1 MAKAKEVSKKEKV
14 DVDLTGIKDELKE
27 YVDLQI
33 KKGFNEELE
42 KANKRL
48 IREKNKKI
56 IFKNITIIILLAL
69 VCFLLFLLYKANYFN
84 KYFTNDN
91 VVSENV
97 VEKTEKEKVE
107 EKEEVTLQTL
117 INQYSYLLDNI
128 YIDENSIY
136 ISDYYNGKLTNE
148 IKSYIAL
155 NNLGS
160 EHIDNV
166 EDYNMFSEDNF
177 KETYLK
183 IFNDFKNVS
192 FDYNGNKIRYLSMM
206 NSYIS
211 NTLITNNGTNI
222 KREIVDI
229 KVGDN
234 IVITTVEGLVID
246 NKLYNITDNAEIL
259 DYNNEDLNK
268 YKNVLN
274 KVVYTFKDG
283 KLINIGK

>member
-136 ISDYYNGKLTNE
+136 IS
-148 IKSYIAL
+148 S
-155 NNLGS
+155 
-160 EHIDNV
+160 
-166 EDYNMFSEDNF
+166 
-177 KETYLK
+177 
-183 IFNDFKNVS
+183 
-192 FDYNGNKIRYLSMM
+192 
-206 NSYIS
+206 
-211 NTLITNNGTNI
+211 NI
-222 KREIVDI
+222 K
-229 KVGDN
+229 
-234 IVITTVEGLVID
+234 T
-246 NKLYNITDNAEIL
+246 
-259 DYNNEDLNK
+259 
-268 YKNVLN
+268 
-274 KVVYTFKDG
+274 
-283 KLINIGK
+283 